1 VRSLNGTTS
10 SPKHAKT
17 ARLEP
22 VRWLSLASSLQPK
35 HSSHALTLVSQV
47 GAFSSLYS
55 GKPASVLEFCVLECG
70 VILPMP
76 LPEYKQL
83 VDEAKREIK
92 EIDPAELKRM
102 QQSQQ
107 NFTLIDVREPDEV
120 AQGAIDGSV
129 ALPRGQ
135 LEHKID
141 TITTD
146 KERPIV
152 CYCGGGGRSALAAQS
167 LKKMGFKNVMS
178 LAGGYKKWS
187 GS

>member
-1 VRSLNGTTS
+1 
-10 SPKHAKT
+10 
-17 ARLEP
+17 
-22 VRWLSLASSLQPK
+22 
-35 HSSHALTLVSQV
+35 
-47 GAFSSLYS
+47 
-55 GKPASVLEFCVLECG
+55 
-70 VILPMP
+70 MP

-92 EIDPAELKRM
+92 EIGPAELKCM
-102 QQSQQ
+102 QQSKE

-120 AQGAIDGSV
+120 AQGAIAGSV

-135 LEHKID
+135 LEYKID

-146 KERPIV
+146 TEQPIV
-152 CYCGGGGRSALAAQS
+152 CYCGGGGRSALAAPA

-178 LAGGYKKWS
+178 LAGGYKGWKG

>member
-1 VRSLNGTTS
+1 
-10 SPKHAKT
+10 
-17 ARLEP
+17 
-22 VRWLSLASSLQPK
+22 
-35 HSSHALTLVSQV
+35 
-47 GAFSSLYS
+47 
-55 GKPASVLEFCVLECG
+55 
-70 VILPMP
+70 MP

-92 EIDPAELKRM
+92 EINPAELERM
-102 QQSQQ
+102 QQEEQ

-120 AQGAIDGSV
+120 AEGGIAGAKP
-129 ALPRGQ
+129 LPRGQ
-135 LEHKID
+135 LEHRID

-146 KERPIV
+146 KNQPIV

-178 LAGGYKKWS
+178 LAGGYKGWKGS